1 MTLLYKADT
10 SRGLAW
16 QALFAQHA
24 PDIEVRLWPDV
35 GDPADIRYLFAWQP
49 PEQLQDYLPS
59 LEVVFA
65 TSAGIDQFDLAALPP
80 QIPVVRMLDP
90 GIPRAIVEYTTFAVL
105 ALHRDMPLFLHQ
117 QQRRLWQT
125 TPSRPATERRVG
137 VMGLG
142 NLGRAVL
149 EHLQP
154 YDFTLRGWA
163 RSAQTIPGVEC
174 FAGAEQ
180 LHEFLG
186 GCDILICL
194 LPLTADTRHILAGEA
209 FAALPEGAAL
219 INLGRGGHV
228 NETDLLSALDSG
240 HLRHAVLDVLEQ
252 EPPPPAHPFWQHP
265 KVWLTPHCGAVTL
278 PQTAFTVLLENIRRF
293 QRGEAMVGLVDRIRG
308 Y

>member
-35 GDPADIRYLFAWQP
+35 GDTADIRYLFAWQP
-49 PEQLQDYLPS
+49 PEQLQEYFPN

-65 TSAGIDQFDLAALPP
+65 TSAGIDQFDLGALPSH
-80 QIPVVRMLDP
+80 IPVVRMLDP
-90 GIPRAIVEYTTFAVL
+90 AIPRAIVEYATLAVL
-105 ALHRDMPLFLHQ
+105 ALHRDLPLFLQQ

-125 TPSRPATERRVG
+125 STATVPAERRVG
-137 VMGLG
+137 VLGLG

-149 EHLQP
+149 EHLAG
-154 YDFTLRGWA
+154 YGFALRGWA
-163 RSAQTIPGVEC
+163 RSAQAISGVQC
-174 FAGAEQ
+174 FAGTDELPA
-180 LHEFLG
+180 FLS

-194 LPLTADTRHILAGEA
+194 LPLTADTRHLLNAQA
-209 FAALPEGAAL
+209 FAALPAGAAL

-228 NETDLLSALDSG
+228 NESDLLAALDSG

-252 EPPPPAHPFWQHP
+252 EPPAADHPFWLHP

-278 PQTAFTVLLENIRRF
+278 PQTAFTVLLENIRRH
-293 QRGEAMVGLVDRIRG
+293 QRGEAMLGLADRQRG